1 MSPSAFLSSA
11 LFRRLLS
18 VPAALLLGLA
28 ALAAPVHAQAQR
40 ANILFILVDDM
51 DAALFRHMPK
61 TQRLLGD
68 AGVSFDNSFVSLS
81 LCCPSRASTLRG
93 QFAHNTGIFTGHWP
107 DGGFMKFNRDGLE
120 RSTLATWLQ
129 GAGYRTALIGKYL
142 NGYPNDEVG
151 RNYVPPGWD
160 HWFSPNGGTP
170 YNQFNYRVNANGRTL
185 SYGSAPQS
193 HINDVL
199 LAQATSFL
207 RGAGEDPPGKPFFLY
222 LAPYLPHAPATPPQR
237 YADALPGVKAPRTAS
252 FNEADVSDKPDWMQY
267 VRRLTADDEAGI
279 DALYR
284 KRRQS
289 TLALDD
295 FVESL
300 VRTLRATGELDNT
313 YVFFTSDNGFHQGQ
327 HRLKEGKGWLYE
339 EDIRVPLV
347 VRGPGLP
354 AGRRVSRLVAN
365 VDLAPTFADIAGA
378 DVPHFVDGR
387 SLLPLLAGA
396 SPARWRQALLLESPT
411 SLESGGGGAE
421 SAAAAAPGTEAG
433 LLEPADGREAAAH
446 PAWKNHIYRG
456 LRTAGGQT
464 FALYDNG
471 DGEFYDLAQDPH
483 QLVNRYKSMRPAL
496 KEALAAQ
503 LRVLRG
509 AAGQALRNAEEVLP

>member
-1 MSPSAFLSSA
+1 MSLSLSSW
-11 LFRRLLS
+11 RRLW
-18 VPAALLLGLA
+18 PATALLLGLLAA
-28 ALAAPVHAQAQR
+28 ALPAQAQR

-51 DAALFRHMPK
+51 DVELFRHMPK
-61 TQRLLGD
+61 TQRLLAD
-68 AGVSFDNSFVSLS
+68 AGATFDNSFVSLS
-81 LCCPSRASTLRG
+81 LCCPSRATTLRG

-120 RSTLATWLQ
+120 ASTVATWLQ

-142 NGYPNDEVG
+142 NGYPNEETG
-151 RNYVPPGWD
+151 RNYVPPGWS
-160 HWFSPNGGTP
+160 HWFSANGGTP

-185 SYGSAPQS
+185 SFGSTPDN

-199 LAQATSFL
+199 LSQATSFL
-207 RGAGEDPPGKPFFLY
+207 RATAGDPPGKPFFLY
-222 LAPYLPHAPATPPQR
+222 LAPYLPHAPATPPRR
-237 YADALPGVKAPRTAS
+237 YADALLDVKAPRTPS
-252 FNEADVSDKPDWMQY
+252 FNEADISDKPDWLQY
-267 VRRLTADDEAGI
+267 VKRLSAQDEIDI

-284 KRRQS
+284 KRRLS

-347 VRGPGLP
+347 VRGPGIP
-354 AGRRVSRLVAN
+354 AGRKVRQIAAN
-365 VDLAPTFADIAGA
+365 VDLAPTFADIAGVQPP
-378 DVPHFVDGR
+378 DFVDGR
-387 SLLPLLAGA
+387 SLVPLFAGA
-396 SPARWRQALLLESPT
+396 APARWRQALLLESPT
-411 SLESGGGGAE
+411 SLESGGGGE
-421 SAAAAAPGTEAG
+421 LAALGTEAG
-433 LLEPADGREAAAH
+433 LLEPSDGREAAAH

-456 LRTAGGQT
+456 LRTAQGQT

-471 DGEFYDLAQDPH
+471 DGEFYDLTQDRH
-483 QLVNRYKSMRPAL
+483 QLSNRYKAMRPAL
-496 KEALAAQ
+496 KDALSAQ

-509 AAGQALRNAEEVLP
+509 ASGQALRNAEEARP